1 MRMLYRILS
10 SDDPSKLCW
19 SISYYELSILCF
31 QAIWSLKDW
40 VLNDPS
46 FGAMDHKKLK
56 DEIHNSEVLQ
66 ICADIA
72 NGTKHFRLDKPKTDC
87 SISDVKGVHV
97 DINAGVFKQLIYI
110 TSASKTAKYHG
121 VEVRDFIKLA
131 VDEWTKIIDEHYLSD
146 MDRYV

>member
-1 MRMLYRILS
+1 VIGGRLQ
-10 SDDPSKLCW
+10 LCW

-46 FGAMDHKKLK
+46 FGAIDPKKLK
-56 DEIHNSEVLQ
+56 DEIHNSDVLKV
-66 ICADIA
+66 CADIA

-87 SISDVKGVHV
+87 AISDVKGVHI
-97 DINAGVFKQLIYI
+97 DINAGVFKQLVYI
-110 TSASKTAKYHG
+110 TSVSKTDKYHG
-121 VEVRDFIKLA
+121 VEVSDFIKLA
-131 VDEWTKIIDEHYLSD
+131 VDEWTKIIDKHYLSN